1 MTYKDV
7 NMSEEDQQKIRDFI
21 VTDQQAKRIEK
32 NKKKLNEEVKA
43 IFEKYNIT
51 SPLNFDGSTLTVNET
66 TRKTVLKATK
76 DQFIQQLVK
85 MGKNYLFIPSVDIDT
100 DTIVTEMEN
109 GQLDEKFVKTYVSIV
124 PVKTLTIK

>member
-32 NKKKLNEEVKA
+32 NKKTLNEEVKA

-51 SPLNFDGSTLTVNET
+51 SPLNFDGSTLTVNAT

-85 MGKNYLFIPSVDIDT
+85 MGKNYLLIPSVDIDT